1 MKNTVKGNLETD
13 VLIIGGGIIGASIAR
28 ELSKYKV
35 NVTLVEK
42 GADLC
47 SGITKSSHG
56 TIAKGAELAF
66 SLILKS
72 IMAPDAPLYVPESL
86 KSRLLN
92 DGFNASD
99 EILHDLDIAHKHTTT
114 LVVARNKKELQTL
127 TLMQTLCKE
136 MGEEVPIIERQAL
149 VAQEPHITDK
159 AFAAL
164 YDNAH
169 SIEVFPPDYVIALA
183 ENAQENGV
191 TIRLETAVNEI
202 DLCNDF
208 HTVETTKDSIKARFI
223 VNAAGKYADRVAD
236 MAGARDGWGLIFN
249 RSQMILL
256 DKHCGKLV
264 NNFVFGAPVPGMFD
278 LVAKLLPGNI
288 YIGCGRYES
297 ITDREYLATT
307 RDGYLSS
314 LGRARG
320 LFPAIS
326 ENDVITSF
334 VGVRVFNTR
343 NPEEHVIEAS
353 QSNRRFINVIPRMPG
368 ITPAPAIS
376 KLVVELLADSGLQ
389 LIENA
394 TFNPFRK
401 GMPRFVE
408 LPDSEREKLIAADS
422 RYGHVVCRCETVTEG
437 EAVEAIRRG
446 ARTVQGIKFR
456 TRAGMGRCQGGF
468 CGPRIVQILSRELD
482 LPVPQVTMRGGNS
495 KIVLHNSKELLKV

>member
-1 MKNTVKGNLETD
+1 MKTKMRSALETD

-28 ELSKYKV
+28 ELSKYQLTA
-35 NVTLVEK
+35 TLVEK
-42 GADLC
+42 DADLC

-72 IMAPDAPLYVPESL
+72 IMAPGDPLYEPNSL
-86 KSRLLN
+86 RSRLLN
-92 DGFNASD
+92 EGFNATD
-99 EILHDLDIAHKHTTT
+99 KILHDLEIAHKHTTT
-114 LVVARNKKELQTL
+114 LVVARNKKELQIL
-127 TLMQTLCKE
+127 KRMQALCKE
-136 MGEEVPIIERQAL
+136 MGEEIPIIDRQAL
-149 VAQEPHITDK
+149 VAHEPHITEK

-164 YDNAH
+164 YDTAH
-169 SIEVFPPDYVIALA
+169 SIEVFPPEYVIALA

-191 TIRLETAVNEI
+191 TVKLETEVTEI
-202 DLCNDF
+202 NLHNDF
-208 HTVETTKDSIKARFI
+208 HAVETSKGPIKARFI

-288 YIGCGRYES
+288 YIGCGTYES

-320 LFPAIS
+320 LFPGIS
-326 ENDVITSF
+326 ANDVIASF

-343 NPEEHVIEAS
+343 NPEEHIIESSRADT
-353 QSNRRFINVIPRMPG
+353 RIINVIPRMPG
-368 ITPAPAIS
+368 ITPAPAIA
-376 KLVVELLADSGLQ
+376 KLVVKLLADNGLH
-389 LIENA
+389 LTENA
-394 TFNPFRK
+394 TFTAFRK
-401 GMPRFVE
+401 SMPRFAD
-408 LPDSEREKLIAADS
+408 LADSEREKLIAGDS
-422 RYGHVVCRCETVTEG
+422 RYGRVICRCETVTEG

-446 ARTVQGIKFR
+446 ARTVQGIKVR

-468 CGPRIVQILSRELD
+468 CGPGMVQILSRELNI
-482 LPVPQVTMRGGNS
+482 PVPQVTLRGGNS
-495 KIVLHNSKELLKV
+495 RIVLHETKELLKA